1 MGYSQREFILKWY
14 KLSRKEVLQRMR
26 KLDVLYKELDIL
38 DEQYKS
44 GKIVEIDYLIK
55 EEELKK
61 QIDVLFEVNN

>member
-1 MGYSQREFILKWY
+1 MSKE
-14 KLSRKEVLQRMR
+14 EVLQRMR

>member
-1 MGYSQREFILKWY
+1 MSRE
-14 KLSRKEVLQRMR
+14 EVLQRMR

>member
-14 KLSRKEVLQRMR
+14 KLSREEVLQRMR

-61 QIDVLFEVNN
+61 QIDALFEVNN